1 MDETADRQ
9 PQLCAYDS
17 KLENASQGEL
27 ALTDWF
33 RIAGLLIFV
42 AFICF
47 SIVLFSQGANHL
59 PANQRQALVPSTPT
73 AETAGLEPRP
83 ESTPEIRAQ
92 PELGV
97 TPAETQPR
105 LREVFSEPA
114 QGTIRGAGA
123 TYELATTNPTRANV
137 MLGNRSNLSV
147 RRVSSRRRVAL
158 YKYTP
163 RSIKVLIETW
173 FRTFR
178 TKSHR

>member
-1 MDETADRQ
+1 MH
-9 PQLCAYDS
+9 S
-17 KLENASQGEL
+17 
-27 ALTDWF
+27 
-33 RIAGLLIFV
+33 
-42 AFICF
+42 
-47 SIVLFSQGANHL
+47 
-59 PANQRQALVPSTPT
+59 
-73 AETAGLEPRP
+73 AEPISGNDHPVVGPHSACGHGPGLEPRP

-114 QGTIRGAGA
+114 EGTIRGAGA
-123 TYELATTNPTRANV
+123 TYELATTNPTRAKV
-137 MLGNRSNLSV
+137 MLGDRSNLSV

-173 FRTFR
+173 FRTFSTR
-178 TKSHR
+178 SHR